1 MSFVAA
7 QFDGIL
13 GLAFETISADECV
26 PVFQLAFQQGAV
38 SDNSFSFYLTAEAG
52 ADGSAMVLGGV
63 DEEYYTG
70 DFNYHEIISDTYYL
84 IGLDSVALG
93 DNVFNSTTGLKGIV
107 DTGTSVIV
115 GTTALVNA
123 ITASLPAITCDNI
136 STLPNLLVTIDGIQY
151 TIPPSAY
158 VLQVSMMGEEV
169 CELGIMSMDLPP
181 EWGDTMILGDTFI
194 KTYYTHFDIA
204 NNKVGFALAK

>member
-13 GLAFETISADECV
+13 GLAFEAISVDECV
-26 PVFQLAFQQGAV
+26 PIFQLAYQQGAI
-38 SDNSFSFYLTAEAG
+38 DNDSFSFYLTATAG
-52 ADGSAMVLGGV
+52 EDGSAMVLGGV

-70 DFNYHEIISDTYYL
+70 DFNYHPIVSDTYYL
-84 IGLDSVALG
+84 IGLDGATLG

-107 DTGTSVIV
+107 DTGTSVLV
-115 GTTALVNA
+115 GTTQIVNTL
-123 ITASLPAITCDNI
+123 TANLPTISCDTI
-136 STLPNLLVTIDGIQY
+136 SSLPNLIITIGGIEY

-158 VLQVSMMGEEV
+158 ILQVSVLGESV
-169 CELGIMSMDLPP
+169 CELGIMAMDLPP
-181 EWGDTMILGDTFI
+181 EWGDVMILGDTFI

-204 NNKVGFALAK
+204 NNQVGFAKAK